1 MQKFAPKSKC
11 RQVASEEEKRWK
23 GVDKCWRK
31 SQDTKTTLSFY
42 LKAKGQQ
49 LLIEVVCTLK
59 TQKQTEC
66 VTSDHENPKGVKT
79 QLLQ

>member
-1 MQKFAPKSKC
+1 M
-11 RQVASEEEKRWK
+11 
-23 GVDKCWRK
+23 
-31 SQDTKTTLSFY
+31 
-42 LKAKGQQ
+42 KAKGQQ